1 MRISASI
8 LCLAASL
15 AAAPAFAQA
24 KDGTPAPGPQSLASQ
39 PSTVESTETQL
50 NAQSPRLNLGAS
62 FNKGTET
69 SVLPL
74 APIEKDQ
81 LELSWKPGGKWGI
94 TLDLTSRSDNQ
105 ILPREEMS
113 AGAYYQVTPRFR
125 FGGGVTVKGD
135 SLSTSLSNPSSD
147 IRRNDA
153 EATVKVESAFSF

>member
-24 KDGTPAPGPQSLASQ
+24 KDGTSASTGPQSLASQ

-81 LELSWKPGGKWGI
+81 LELSWKPGGKWGV
-94 TLDLTSRSDNQ
+94 TLDLTSRSEND
-105 ILPREEMS
+105 ILPREEFA
-113 AGAYYQVTPRFR
+113 AGLSYQVTPRFR
-125 FGGGVTVKGD
+125 FGGGVTLKGD
-135 SLSTSLSNPSSD
+135 SLSKPTTTFKDEVS
-147 IRRNDA
+147 
-153 EATVKVESAFSF
+153 ETTVRVESAFAF